1 VFLCTSFGIA
11 FRVGIERALSS
22 ISASVILEGACD
34 GCAMEGLL
42 GPAGWE
48 SLRVDE
54 DSRRFEDHG
63 AIAELAITAEH
74 SLQIVQD
81 GGKDH

>member
-1 VFLCTSFGIA
+1 
-11 FRVGIERALSS
+11 
-22 ISASVILEGACD
+22 
-34 GCAMEGLL
+34 MEGLL